1 MKQSFLQKKC
11 QSVLNKKYKIN
22 GRPQSFVNYI
32 QLFGVELQKGRKQQP
47 YKVRKKRSKKPG
59 LSTVME
65 FGGRSKSPGGD
76 DPKVELLVDV
86 SLDTIVPDVS
96 PNVKGLDASVPD
108 VSPDVDDRKRKKTP
122 LSNLKGR
129 F

>member
-1 MKQSFLQKKC
+1 
-11 QSVLNKKYKIN
+11 VD
-22 GRPQSFVNYI
+22 
-32 QLFGVELQKGRKQQP
+32 VE
-47 YKVRKKRSKKPG
+47 
-59 LSTVME
+59 
-65 FGGRSKSPGGD
+65 SPGGD

-86 SLDTIVPDVS
+86 SLDTSVPDVS
-96 PNVKGLDASVPD
+96 PNVKGLDASVLDVSVLD